1 MICFSVQDHKNATQ
15 CVSSYLLSNPKDQNM
30 INNKEYYINE
40 LGMQDSE
47 FMPRS
52 EALSYYR
59 QIRNEQKLLDFIN
72 TSFTF
77 DKKVCNIHLIFDFYW
92 GLHIR
97 YIFVLFYMSYQTIF
111 YMQEMILTHNITRS
125 KNKDEL

>member
-1 MICFSVQDHKNATQ
+1 MKSFLNFLHQISYYKVTYLIFFSVRDHKNATQ

-72 TSFTF
+72 TNFTF
-77 DKKVCNIHLIFDFYW
+77 DKKVKCKSESCQIIEKLNC
-92 GLHIR
+92 
-97 YIFVLFYMSYQTIF
+97 
-111 YMQEMILTHNITRS
+111 
-125 KNKDEL
+125 

>member
-1 MICFSVQDHKNATQ
+1 MKSFLNFCIKLFIIKVISKFFFSVRDHKNATQ

-72 TSFTF
+72 TNFTF
-77 DKKVCNIHLIFDFYW
+77 DKKVKCKSESCQIIEKLNC
-92 GLHIR
+92 
-97 YIFVLFYMSYQTIF
+97 
-111 YMQEMILTHNITRS
+111 
-125 KNKDEL
+125 